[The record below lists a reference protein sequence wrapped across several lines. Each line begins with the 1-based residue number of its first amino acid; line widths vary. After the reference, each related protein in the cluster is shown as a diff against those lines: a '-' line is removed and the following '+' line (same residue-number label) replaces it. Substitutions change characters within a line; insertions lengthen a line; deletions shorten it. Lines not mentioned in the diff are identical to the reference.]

1 MYNVA
6 LKLHA
11 IMNVKEHAKRGAKR
25 QSDPRP
31 RKELTCNWRRQQ
43 GQAILQYLYQNG
55 IILIQ
60 TLQKW
65 PDLDAVAQKWNN
77 GPAKNGISVSKN
89 DHCLTLQRG
98 GI

>member
-11 IMNVKEHAKRGAKR
+11 IMNVKEHAERGAER

-60 TLQKW
+60 TL
-65 PDLDAVAQKWNN
+65 
-77 GPAKNGISVSKN
+77 KNG
-89 DHCLTLQRG
+89 LTLKQRRKS
-98 GI
+98 GIMDQQKMAFLCLKMTTA